1 MNCCGSSM
9 IYEFHSTTHLYK
21 GLEETDLRLEI
32 HELGSDALQ
41 VRLVNKDFPK
51 QKKAAIKESLV
62 FVAICGFYLWL
73 HLNAAFRLLYFGI
86 ASFLWF
92 LPILWRWLSLVKA
105 ENIIFCHDFGIN
117 LQIEK
122 CWGKSNTFISS
133 SAIHD
138 IRINEVLE
146 NFDFRY
152 LLIIRT
158 KGKLFQKRPI
168 IPIFKV
174 FNPTCDCL
182 NIIYKKLNQMYC
194 KTQ

>member
-1 MNCCGSSM
+1 M

-21 GLEETDLRLEI
+21 GLDQTDLRLEI

-86 ASFLWF
+86 ASLLWF

-105 ENIIFCHDFGIN
+105 GMLGRAICIISYSNKYFFLENIIFCHDFGIN

-146 NFDFRY
+146 NVSIAY
-152 LLIIRT
+152 
-158 KGKLFQKRPI
+158 
-168 IPIFKV
+168 
-174 FNPTCDCL
+174 
-182 NIIYKKLNQMYC
+182 
-194 KTQ
+194 